1 MDLQTRKFK
10 AIEYLV
16 RLKDEE
22 LFSVIESTIREV
34 EKQQIKHQTLKS
46 FTVEQLIERASES
59 SADYLS
65 GRYTSQEEIEQFF
78 KREEAL

>member
-1 MDLQTRKFK
+1 MNMDLQTRKFK

-22 LFSVIESTIREV
+22 TFSIIESTIREV
-34 EKQQIKHQTLKS
+34 EKQQNKHQTLKP

-65 GRYTSQEEIEQFF
+65 GRYTYQEQIE
-78 KREEAL
+78 KESDNW